1 MAGKFY
7 TYLNDCPDDFVKS
20 FDVLLK
26 LDDDSKLPAHSQ
38 TLARFS
44 GVCAGMLA
52 GGPLSNI
59 SASKKATLPLS
70 DCSTATVISLLSVL
84 YAPPSQPME
93 HINRESSMAIAR
105 LAHKLDMQVT
115 FPGPVNLRLSSQS
128 EPRSANHGIPD
139 TGREASLQIV
149 VRLCDDV
156 ISGAAQTPV
165 FKSGD
170 AMSSAFLQVIQT

>member
-26 LDDDSKLPAHSQ
+26 LDDGSKLPAHSQ

-84 YAPPSQPME
+84 YAPRVSPWSTSIGSP
-93 HINRESSMAIAR
+93 AWP
-105 LAHKLDMQVT
+105 L
-115 FPGPVNLRLSSQS
+115 PV
-128 EPRSANHGIPD
+128 
-139 TGREASLQIV
+139 
-149 VRLCDDV
+149 C
-156 ISGAAQTPV
+156 AQAGHAGNVSRTC
-165 FKSGD
+165 
-170 AMSSAFLQVIQT
+170 